1 MVRDIEWVNKQQLE
15 SGAEGFFREVEIEF
29 LIHELK
35 DPIAVIETGLRTI
48 LEKRDKFGPLTSRQE
63 KTVRRALRNTH
74 KARQMLNGLLEIGRS
89 ETGCFVCRRFQ
100 PAQSVFSAL
109 LDAMETISSA
119 AVVEG
124 QAETDDRFVQRF
136 LETNGIFLDIAPDVA
151 ELEMFQDEVKF
162 KQIIGNLIKNAIH
175 HRQKRIDI
183 RLYRAS
189 EQFCVE
195 VIDDGPG
202 VDPNERELI
211 FQRYVQGKEC
221 RLSLR
226 NGHGLGLAGARIIA
240 RCLGGEIELETPKN
254 SGATFRMRLPVSL
267 SSGEEVSAKKELP

>member
-1 MVRDIEWVNKQQLE
+1 MARKNEWIDEQQ
-15 SGAEGFFREVEIEF
+15 SKRNAEGFFREVEIEF

-89 ETGCFVCRRFQ
+89 ETGCFICRRFQ
-100 PAQSVFSAL
+100 PAQSACAAL
-109 LDAMETISSA
+109 LDALETISGTA
-119 AVVEG
+119 IAEG
-124 QAETDDRFVQRF
+124 HAEGDGQFMMQF
-136 LETNGIFLDIAPDVA
+136 LEANGINLEVEPEVA
-151 ELEMFQDEVKF
+151 ELEMFQDEIKF

-175 HRQKRIDI
+175 HRHQRVDI
-183 RLYRAS
+183 RIYRMTD
-189 EQFCVE
+189 QLCVE
-195 VIDDGPG
+195 VSDDGPG
-202 VDPNERELI
+202 VDPNDRELI

-221 RLSLR
+221 SLPLR

-240 RCLGGEIELETPKN
+240 RCLGGEIELESKKDR
-254 SGATFRMRLPVSL
+254 GATFRMRLPVSF
-267 SSGEEVSAKKELP
+267 SSSTE

>member
-1 MVRDIEWVNKQQLE
+1 MAKDMQWPNEARPENDAE
-15 SGAEGFFREVEIEF
+15 SFFREVEIEF

-48 LEKRDKFGPLTSRQE
+48 LEKRDKFGPLTTRQE
-63 KTVRRALRNTH
+63 KTMRRALRNTH

-100 PAQSVFSAL
+100 PAQSVCAAL
-109 LDAMETISSA
+109 MDA
-119 AVVEG
+119 
-124 QAETDDRFVQRF
+124 
-136 LETNGIFLDIAPDVA
+136 LETVSGAAAAEAPAEKNGRFTPKILESNGIFLDISPDVA
-151 ELEMFQDEVKF
+151 ELEMFQDEIKF
-162 KQIIGNLIKNAIH
+162 KQIIGNLIKNAMH
-175 HRQKRIDI
+175 HRRHRVDI
-183 RLYRAS
+183 RLYRAM

-211 FQRYVQGKEC
+211 FQRYVQGREC

-240 RCLGGEIELETPKN
+240 RCLGGEIELETPNDK
-254 SGATFRMRLPVSL
+254 GAVFRVRLPVSL
-267 SSGEEVSAKKELP
+267 SSEK

>member
-1 MVRDIEWVNKQQLE
+1 MAKESKWDSEQQPE
-15 SGAEGFFREVEIEF
+15 TTTGGFFRDVEIEF

-100 PAQSVFSAL
+100 PAQSLCAAL
-109 LDAMETISSA
+109 IDALETTGGA
-119 AVVEG
+119 TVVEG
-124 QAETDDRFVQRF
+124 TVEKDDRFAPQL
-136 LETNGIFLDIAPDVA
+136 LEANGIFLDISSNVA

-162 KQIIGNLIKNAIH
+162 RQIIGNLVKNAIH
-175 HRQKRIDI
+175 HRKHRIDI
-183 RLYRAS
+183 QMYHLTD
-189 EQFCVE
+189 QLCVE
-195 VIDDGPG
+195 VSDDGPG
-202 VDPNERELI
+202 VDPSERERI

-221 RLSLR
+221 SLSLR

-240 RCLGGEIELETPKN
+240 RCLGGEIELETKKDK
-254 SGATFRMRLPVSL
+254 GATFRMRLPVSL
-267 SSGEEVSAKKELP
+267 NSGKE